1 LNGNTPRTIT
11 KSHRKSMAK
20 SKPKNENAADAPAHR
35 VQWLK
40 LAERER
46 LYKKT
51 VPDFQKMILT
61 DHRGARISE
70 RVNVAQIV
78 SDASGVNVSTVR
90 RDIRV
95 LRQRALKGK
104 APAEVELYPYLMHV
118 KKMNALAEKFTEPET
133 FINSAELEVELA
145 IVSELEATLK
155 ALIGKLNYFGS
166 DPSPLEA
173 LHESL
178 AEAVQTCRAEIK
190 KRSEAPEDIPF

>member
-1 LNGNTPRTIT
+1 M
-11 KSHRKSMAK
+11 KE
-20 SKPKNENAADAPAHR
+20 KPKPGKAKQEVKPEPPAR

-40 LAERER
+40 LAEREK

-51 VPDFQKMILT
+51 VTDFQKMILT
-61 DHRGARISE
+61 DHRGARIAE

-78 SDASGVNVSTVR
+78 SDACGVSVSTVR

-145 IVSELEATLK
+145 IVSELETTLK
-155 ALIGKLNYFGS
+155 ALIGKLNYYGS

-178 AEAVQTCRAEIK
+178 AEAVQACRAEIK